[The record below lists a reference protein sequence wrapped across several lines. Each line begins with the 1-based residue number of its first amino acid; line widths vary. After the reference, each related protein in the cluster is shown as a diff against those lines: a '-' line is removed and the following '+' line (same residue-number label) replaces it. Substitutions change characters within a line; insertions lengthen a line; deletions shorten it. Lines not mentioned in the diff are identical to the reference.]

1 MKTKRIL
8 FAFLPGLLTIL
19 VAITTASFIGPDS
32 VDEIKLRYN
41 VGKDHVAVQGYSLV
55 AYHRDL
61 KAIKGNPEYSYEH
74 DDITYHF
81 SNLEELALFADS
93 PESYL
98 PKYGG
103 YCSYGVSINKR
114 LDIDPNNFK
123 VVNGELHLF
132 FQEDGYSALE
142 EWEKHNEKKMIE
154 KADARWEVL
163 SRVW

>member
-8 FAFLPGLLTIL
+8 FAIFPGLLTMV
-19 VAITTASFIGPDS
+19 VAITTASFIGPKPI
-32 VDEIKLRYN
+32 DEIKLRYN
-41 VGKDHVAVQGYSLV
+41 VDIDHVGVQGYSVV

-61 KAIKGNPEYSYEH
+61 KAAKGNPEYSYEH
-74 DDITYHF
+74 DGITYHF
-81 SNLEELALFADS
+81 SNTEELALFADS
-93 PESYL
+93 PKSYL

-103 YCSYGVSINKR
+103 YCSYGVSVNKR

-132 FQEDGYSALE
+132 YQEEGYNAMD
-142 EWEKHNEKKMIE
+142 EWEKHNEKKMIK
-154 KADARWEVL
+154 KADAKWEVL